1 MNLLDLSGFA
11 GTLVRASLEGGVFAL
26 VVWALLALAP
36 RVPAA
41 LRCWLWWSVCL
52 KFLVGLAGLPVF
64 ELPVLPAPA
73 PAAQVLPLAVAGS
86 AWPGAVGG
94 LPAAPPALSGSSS
107 LLVLWLLGVAVA
119 LLLLVRDAARARRL
133 LAGAH
138 ALEPSSLTQL
148 FSELCQRFRL
158 RPAPLL
164 ASPELV
170 SPQVLGFASPRVL
183 LPESSLLRLS
193 TSELA
198 MALAH
203 ELAHVVRGDLVLGW
217 VPALCRR
224 IFFFHP
230 LAALAAREYAL
241 AREAACDA
249 EVLRVLGSAPQSY
262 GRFLLQWGVVPR
274 ETGLA
279 AAAAAPSLR
288 LLKRRL
294 SMLEHTTPLSTTG
307 RVAWWCAAAAVVAAG
322 LIPLKLVAQ
331 SHRPPAPPPAP
342 AVAPVA
348 APNPVPAPTPM
359 TAPRAVAAPAPVPP
373 IPPAPPAP
381 PPPPPA
387 KGSRSSYAYST
398 GGDDDGRSW
407 VYLSDDNQTVMSG
420 SYDEFK
426 KVKKRFG
433 GNGPI
438 FYFSEG
444 GKQYV
449 IRDKAL
455 LAEIERLYEPVQ
467 KLGAQQGELG
477 AKQGELGGKQGEIGA
492 QQGALGA
499 KQGALGARIGEL
511 AARQSRGGESADL
524 EAEMEKLSAEMD
536 RLSAEMDRLSEP
548 MEALGREMEA
558 YGEQMEALGEQM
570 DAASEKA
577 EREMSALV
585 KRALAQGLAEEVK

>member
-1 MNLLDLSGFA
+1 MNLLDLPGFA
-11 GTLVRASLEGGVFAL
+11 GTLVRASLEGGVFA
-26 VVWALLALAP
+26 VAVWVLLALVP
-36 RVPAA
+36 RVPAG
-41 LRCWLWWSVCL
+41 LRCWLWWAVCL
-52 KFLVGLAGLPVF
+52 KFLVGLAGLPVL

-73 PAAQVLPLAVAGS
+73 PAAQMLPLVASGS
-86 AWPGAVGG
+86 AWSGTVGE
-94 LPAAPPALSGSSS
+94 LPAAPSAFAVSTF

-133 LAGAH
+133 LASAH

-183 LPESSLLRLS
+183 LPETSLTRLS

-203 ELAHVVRGDLVLGW
+203 ELAHVVRGDLVFGW

-230 LAALAAREYAL
+230 LAALATREYAL

-294 SMLEHTTPLSTTG
+294 SMLEQTPSLTPG
-307 RVAWWCAAAAVVAAG
+307 RRAAWWLAAAAVAAAG
-322 LIPLKLVAQ
+322 LLPLKLVAQ
-331 SHRPPAPPPAP
+331 SHRPLAPPPVP

-348 APNPVPAPTPM
+348 APNAAPAPAPM
-359 TAPRAVAAPAPVPP
+359 AAPRAVAATAPTPPA
-373 IPPAPPAP
+373 PPAPPAP

-387 KGSRSSYAYST
+387 KASRSSYAYST
-398 GGDDDGRSW
+398 GGDDGRSW
-407 VYLSDDNQTVMSG
+407 VYLSDDDQTVMSG
-420 SYDEFK
+420 SYDDYK

-433 GNGPI
+433 GDGPI

-449 IRDKAL
+449 VRDKAL
-455 LAEIERLYEPVQ
+455 LADVERLYEPVRE
-467 KLGAQQGELG
+467 LGAQQGKLG
-477 AKQGELGGKQGEIGA
+477 NRQGELGGKQGELGA

-499 KQGALGARIGEL
+499 KLGALGARLGEL
-511 AARQSRGGESADL
+511 AGRHARGDETANL
-524 EAEMEKLSAEMD
+524 EAEMNKISAEMD
-536 RLSAEMDRLSEP
+536 RLSKEMDKLSEP
-548 MEALGREMEA
+548 MEALGREMEV
-558 YGEQMEALGEQM
+558 YGEQMEALGRQM
-570 DAASEKA
+570 EAASEKA
-577 EREMSALV
+577 EREIAALV
-585 KRALAQGLAEEVK
+585 ARALAQGLAEEVE

>member
-1 MNLLDLSGFA
+1 MNLLDLPGFA

-26 VVWALLALAP
+26 AVWAILALVP

-41 LRCWLWWSVCL
+41 LRCWLWWAVCL
-52 KFLVGLAGLPVF
+52 KFLVGLLALPGL
-64 ELPVLPAPA
+64 ELPLLPAGETALAPLQLAPVARVVPLATQSA
-73 PAAQVLPLAVAGS
+73 PAFVAPSLAGI
-86 AWPGAVGG
+86 
-94 LPAAPPALSGSSS
+94 
-107 LLVLWLLGVAVA
+107 LLGCWLAGVA
-119 LLLLVRDAARARRL
+119 LALALLVRDALRARRL
-133 LAGAH
+133 VAGSR
-138 ALEPSSLTQL
+138 LLGPSSLTQL

-158 RPAPLL
+158 RSASLL
-164 ASPELV
+164 ASPDLV
-170 SPQVLGFASPRVL
+170 SPQVLGVTSPRVL
-183 LPESSLLRLS
+183 LPETSLTRLS

-230 LAALAAREYAL
+230 LAALATREYAL

-307 RVAWWCAAAAVVAAG
+307 RVAWWFAAAAVVAAG

-331 SHRPPAPPPAP
+331 SHRPSAPPPAPVP

-348 APNPVPAPTPM
+348 APNPVAAPSPVA
-359 TAPRAVAAPAPVPP
+359 APRAVAATAPTPP
-373 IPPAPPAP
+373 TPPAPPAP

-398 GGDDDGRSW
+398 GGDDGRSW
-407 VYLSDDNQTVMSG
+407 VYLSDDQQTVMSG
-420 SYDEFK
+420 SYEEYK

-433 GNGPI
+433 GDGPI

-477 AKQGELGGKQGEIGA
+477 SKQGEFGGKQGEIGA

-511 AARQSRGGESADL
+511 AARHARGDESVDL
-524 EAEMEKLSAEMD
+524 DAEMEKLSAEMD
-536 RLSAEMDRLSEP
+536 RLSAEMDKLSEP
-548 MEALGREMEA
+548 MEALGREMEV

-570 DAASEKA
+570 EAASEKA
-577 EREMSALV
+577 EREMGALV